1 MTDRR
6 EELIVQAFVEIA
18 DGLAHGFDAI
28 DLLDVLAHRCVAI
41 LDVASAGL
49 LLADEAGRLHVLAA
63 SSQAARELEV
73 FQLQRD
79 EGPCR
84 DCFHAGTKVDVPNL
98 DEQVDRWPQFVPHAR
113 AAGFQSVHAVP
124 LRLRTRVLGAMGLF
138 GTRIGALEE
147 GDHALAQALADV
159 ASVALVQERL
169 AADQEALNSQLQTAL
184 NSRIALEQAKGAVAY
199 AGRVDAGEAFDR
211 LRRYARDHNRRLTEV
226 AADVAA
232 RRLSP
237 FDVLEHARPAS
248 GS

>member
-6 EELIVQAFVEIA
+6 EQLIVQAFVEIT
-18 DGLAHGFDAI
+18 DGLARGFDAI
-28 DLLDVLAHRCVAI
+28 DLLDVLAHRCVGI
-41 LDVASAGL
+41 LDVASVGL

-84 DCFHAGTKVDVPNL
+84 DCFHRGTKVDVPDL
-98 DEQVDRWPQFVPHAR
+98 RAEVERWPQFVPHAL
-113 AAGFQSVHAVP
+113 AAGFRSVHAVP

-138 GTRIGALEE
+138 GTRVGALGE
-147 GDHALAQALADV
+147 GDQALAQALADV

-169 AADQEALNSQLQTAL
+169 SADQEALNSQLQTAL

-199 AGRVDAGEAFDR
+199 AGRVGAEEAFDR
-211 LRRYARDHNRRLTEV
+211 LRRYARDHNLRLSEV
-226 AADVAA
+226 ATEVAA

-237 FDVLEHARPAS
+237 FDVLEHARPSS